1 MSDVDG
7 LDDLLARAAER
18 PHALARPE
26 LAALLAMEDEAGIQS
41 LFDAAYALKVK
52 YCGKRVA
59 MRGIV
64 EAGNVCAK
72 DCYYCGIRKSNENLQ
87 RYQLSADDIVR
98 LAELDAKQDYASLVI
113 QSGEIESEAHT
124 RFVEDVLR
132 RIAPLNLGVTLSLGE
147 QTEETYRRWKEAGAA
162 RYLLRIETS
171 NPELYATLH
180 PAGHSWERRVECL
193 RALRRCGYQVGTGV
207 MCGLPGQTY
216 DDLARDIEFFA
227 EMDVDMI
234 GMGPYI
240 PHPDTPLGVPGAW
253 CLVPGAERQVLGAWC
268 LVPGAER
275 QVLGAWC
282 LVPGA
287 ELKHK
292 DVSESNAP
300 STTAPS
306 TKHQALTMG
315 LKMISVTRLHLH
327 DVNIAA
333 ATALQALAPDGRE
346 RGIRAGANVIMPN
359 ITDTKYRRSYQ
370 LYAGKPCLDENA
382 GLCKGC
388 LERRLAAIGETVD
401 YGHRGDSL
409 HFRKRTRGSASL
421 PEGGAE

>member
-1 MSDVDG
+1 MTDG
-7 LDDLLARAAER
+7 LASLLARAAER
-18 PHALARPE
+18 PRTLARPE
-26 LAALLAMEDEAGIQS
+26 LAALLAVGDDAGMQV
-41 LFDAAYALKVK
+41 LFDAAYALKER

-72 DCYYCGIRKSNENLQ
+72 DCLYCGIRRSNANVA
-87 RYQLSADDIVR
+87 RYALSADDIVR
-98 LAELDAKQDYASLVI
+98 LAELNARQGYASLVI
-113 QSGEIESEAHT
+113 QSGEIESEEHT
-124 RFVEDVLR
+124 RFIEDVLR
-132 RIAPLNLGVTLSLGE
+132 RIAPLDLGVTLSLGE
-147 QTEETYRRWKEAGAA
+147 QKEEVYRRWKDAGAA

-171 NPELYATLH
+171 NPDLYAALH
-180 PAGHSWERRVECL
+180 PASHSWERRVECL

-216 DDLARDIEFFA
+216 DDLARDIEFYA

-234 GMGPYI
+234 GMGPFI
-240 PHPDTPLGVPGAW
+240 PHPDTPLGTNNQP
-253 CLVPGAERQVLGAWC
+253 L
-268 LVPGAER
+268 
-275 QVLGAWC
+275 
-282 LVPGA
+282 
-287 ELKHK
+287 
-292 DVSESNAP
+292 
-300 STTAPS
+300 TTN
-306 TKHQALTMG
+306 HQALDLG
-315 LKMISVTRLHLH
+315 LKMIAVTRLHLH

-382 GLCKGC
+382 DMCKGC
-388 LERRLAAIGETVD
+388 LERRLAAIGETID

-409 HFRKRTRGSASL
+409 HYRRRTCAGASL

>member
-1 MSDVDG
+1 MTDR
-7 LDDLLARAAER
+7 LHDLLARAAER
-18 PHALARPE
+18 PRALARPE
-26 LAALLAMEDEAGIQS
+26 LAALLATEDEVGLQA

-72 DCYYCGIRKSNENLQ
+72 DCYYCGIRRSNMNVR
-87 RYQLSADDIVR
+87 RYQLSADEIIR
-98 LAELDAKQDYASLVI
+98 LAELDARQNYASLVI
-113 QSGEIESEAHT
+113 QSGEIESEVHT
-124 RFVEDVLR
+124 RFIEDVLR
-132 RIAPLNLGVTLSLGE
+132 RIAPFDLGVTLSLGE
-147 QTEETYRRWKEAGAA
+147 QTEDTYRRWKDAGAA

-207 MCGLPGQTY
+207 MCGLPGQTL
-216 DDLARDIEFFA
+216 DDLARDIAFFA

-234 GMGPYI
+234 GMGPFI
-240 PHPDTPLGVPGAW
+240 PHPDTPLGTNSQPLAT
-253 CLVPGAERQVLGAWC
+253 
-268 LVPGAER
+268 
-275 QVLGAWC
+275 
-282 LVPGA
+282 
-287 ELKHK
+287 
-292 DVSESNAP
+292 N
-300 STTAPS
+300 
-306 TKHQALTMG
+306 HQALTLG
-315 LKMISVTRLHLH
+315 LKMIAVTRLHLH

-359 ITDTKYRRSYQ
+359 ITDMKYRRSYQ

-382 GLCKGC
+382 DMCRGC
-388 LERRLAAIGETVD
+388 LERRLAVIGETVD
-401 YGHRGDSL
+401 YCHRGDSL
-409 HFRKRTRGSASL
+409 HYRKRMEAVV
-421 PEGGAE
+421 